1 MAAAADQHTLHRVG
15 HCSQASV
22 RCSW

>member
-1 MAAAADQHTLHRVG
+1 MAAAADQQTLHRVG